1 MNFPYILLFIV
12 CPRRFPQIEVHP
24 GKKKHGD
31 VCRKS
36 SQNKNYRCPKGCF
49 KTPKGRSPFCQMSPS
64 NKAPCRLVCEDN
76 FPRLETFSDPSE
88 HGNVCRKQNN
98 NNYRC
103 PRGCRKTKNGM
114 VPFCSTLNNPSKP
127 CRKQWISK
135 EIHSKSIFTHKNWY
149 NLNTLHE

>member
-49 KTPKGRSPFCQMSPS
+49 KTPKGRRPFCQMSPS

-135 EIHSKSIFTHKNWY
+135 EILSKSI
-149 NLNTLHE
+149 LHRKTYYDLLQT

>member
-36 SQNKNYRCPKGCF
+36 SQNKNYRCPKGCV
-49 KTPKGRSPFCQMSPS
+49 KTPKGRRPFCQMSPS

-135 EIHSKSIFTHKNWY
+135 EILSKSIFTHKK
-149 NLNTLHE
+149 LI